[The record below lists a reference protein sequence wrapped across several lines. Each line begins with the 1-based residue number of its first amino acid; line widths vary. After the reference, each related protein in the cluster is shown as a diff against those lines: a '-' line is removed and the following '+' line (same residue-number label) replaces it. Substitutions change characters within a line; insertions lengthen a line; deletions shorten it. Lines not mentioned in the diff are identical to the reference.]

1 MNQDVRTNK
10 KRSDQVPSRSDGKG
24 DYLLEGH
31 ETNKSKKGI
40 PETSAILR
48 EHMRIG

>member
-1 MNQDVRTNK
+1 MPN
-10 KRSDQVPSRSDGKG
+10 RSDGKR
-24 DYLLEGH
+24 DYLLERQ

-48 EHMRIG
+48 KHMRIG